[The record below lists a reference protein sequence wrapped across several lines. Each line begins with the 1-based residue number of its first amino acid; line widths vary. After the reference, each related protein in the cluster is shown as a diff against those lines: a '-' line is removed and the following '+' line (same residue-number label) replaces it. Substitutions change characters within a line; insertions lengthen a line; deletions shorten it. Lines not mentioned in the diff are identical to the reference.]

1 MISHY
6 QSNLENFLHWAKQ
19 TPKRVYLRQPKADQY
34 IDYTYSSAA
43 AEVKK
48 IAHFIKEKLPKG
60 TQNVGILSKNS
71 AHWMMADLAIAAAG
85 AISVPFYA
93 TLTKDQLHQVLVHS
107 ECQILIVGKLD
118 HWEKIKES
126 IPAKVLVIHTPE
138 SDEKTGNQWSD
149 IVSLG
154 PEITSTPSPKPEDIA
169 TIVYTSGTTGMPK
182 GVMITYGGI
191 EAGINMA
198 RGIALLDLPDT
209 RFISYLPLCHI
220 AERNFVEFAATA
232 AGGTIYFVENL
243 DTFAKNLASARPT
256 HFLAVPR
263 IWAKFQEGIL
273 LKIGGQKK
281 LDLLLKI
288 PILNKIIQKKI
299 QKGLGLD
306 AIKLAVTGAAPITE
320 ELLIWFQKLGIFIQE
335 AYGMT
340 ENMGLNAVMP
350 RNQIKLGSV
359 GRVHPD
365 CDTRIDPETSEI
377 QMRAPYNSTGYF
389 KEPLLT
395 KELFTKDGWLKT
407 GDQGKLTSDGFLS
420 IIGRVKDN
428 FKTAKGH
435 YVAPAPIE
443 NKLNTHEFIEQVC
456 VVGLNLPQPIVLI
469 VLSQLAKTKPNQ
481 EVDFALAQLRDE
493 VNPILK
499 NYEHLRKLVVVK
511 EDWTIENEC
520 LTPTM
525 KIKRPSIEKKYQAN
539 FEPWYSSSE
548 MIIYE

>member
-1 MISHY
+1 
-6 QSNLENFLHWAKQ
+6 
-19 TPKRVYLRQPKADQY
+19 
-34 IDYTYSSAA
+34 
-43 AEVKK
+43 
-48 IAHFIKEKLPKG
+48 
-60 TQNVGILSKNS
+60 
-71 AHWMMADLAIAAAG
+71 MMSDLAIAAAG
-85 AISVPFYA
+85 GISVPFYA

-107 ECQILIVGKLD
+107 ECSILIVGKLD
-118 HWEKIKES
+118 QWEKIKEA
-126 IPAKVLVIHTPE
+126 IPEHVLVLHTPE
-138 SDEKTGNQWSD
+138 SAEKSGHQWK
-149 IVSLG
+149 
-154 PEITSTPSPKPEDIA
+154 EILKSENEIANFHQPKPEDIA

-198 RGIALLDLPDT
+198 REIALLDQPSA

-220 AERNFVEFAATA
+220 AERNFVEFAGTA

-273 LKIGGQKK
+273 QKIGGQKK
-281 LDLLLKI
+281 LDLFLRI
-288 PILNKIIQKKI
+288 PILKNIIQKKI

-306 AIKLAVTGAAPITE
+306 CTKLAVTGAAPISE
-320 ELLIWFQKLGIFIQE
+320 ELMIWFQKLGIFIQE

-365 CDTRIDPETSEI
+365 CDTRIDQETSEI

-395 KELFTKDGWLKT
+395 QDLFTEDGWLKT
-407 GDQGKLTSDGFLS
+407 GDQGTLDSAGFLS
-420 IIGRVKDN
+420 ITGRVKDN

-443 NKLNTHEFIEQVC
+443 NKIGTHELVEQVC
-456 VVGLNLPQPIVLI
+456 VVGVNLPQPIVLV
-469 VLSQLAKTKPNQ
+469 VLSAAAKIKSKEEIEQTLLGLK
-481 EVDFALAQLRDE
+481 DE
-493 VNPILK
+493 VNPLLK
-499 NYEHLRKLVVVK
+499 NYEHLKKVVIVK
-511 EDWTIENEC
+511 EDWNIENEC

-539 FEPWYSSSE
+539 FERWYESPE
-548 MIIYE
+548 TIIYE

>member
-6 QSNLENFLHWAKQ
+6 QSNLENFLHWADK
-19 TPKRVYLRQPKADQY
+19 TPHHLYLRQPLGNQY
-34 IDYTYSSAA
+34 IDYSFSAA
-43 AEVKK
+43 AKEVKK
-48 IAHFIKEKLPKG
+48 IAHFIQVNLKKG
-60 TQNVGILSKNS
+60 SKNVGILSKNS
-71 AHWMMADLAIAAAG
+71 AHWMMGDLAIAAAG

-107 ECQILIVGKLD
+107 ECQILLVGKLD
-118 HWEKIKES
+118 HWEKIKEA
-126 IPAKVLVIHTPE
+126 IPENVIILHTPE
-138 SDEKTGNQWSD
+138 SSEKTGNQWTD
-149 IVSLG
+149 IVSSG
-154 PEITSTPSPKPEDIA
+154 IEISSIPTPKPKDIA

-182 GVMITYGGI
+182 GVMITYEGI

-198 RGIALLDLPDT
+198 REVALLDLPEA

-232 AGGTIYFVENL
+232 AEGTIYFVENL

-273 LKIGGQKK
+273 QKIGGQKK

-288 PILNKIIQKKI
+288 PILNNIIRKKI

-306 AIKLAVTGAAPITE
+306 AVKLAVTGAAPITE
-320 ELLIWFQKLGIFIQE
+320 ELLIWYQKLGIFIQE

-340 ENMGLNAVMP
+340 ENMGLNSVMP
-350 RNQIKLGSV
+350 RNQIKLGTV
-359 GRVHPD
+359 GRIHPD
-365 CDTRIDPETSEI
+365 CETRIDAETNEI
-377 QMRAPYNSTGYF
+377 QMRAPYNSIGYF
-389 KEPLLT
+389 KEPGLT
-395 KELFTKDGWLKT
+395 SELFTDDGWLKT
-407 GDQGKLTSDGFLS
+407 GDQGRLYEDGFIS

-443 NKLNTHEFIEQVC
+443 NKLNTHEYIEQVC
-456 VVGLNLPQPIVLI
+456 VVGLNLPQPIVLL
-469 VLSQLAKTKPNQ
+469 VLSAAGKLQERQEIEKTFQ
-481 EVDFALAQLRDE
+481 ELRQE
-493 VNPILK
+493 VNPLLK
-499 NYEHLRKLVVVK
+499 NYEHLKKMIIVQ

-525 KIKRPSIEKKYQAN
+525 KIKRPSIEKKYQEN
-539 FEPWYSSSE
+539 FEPWYASPDT
-548 MIIYE
+548 IIYE